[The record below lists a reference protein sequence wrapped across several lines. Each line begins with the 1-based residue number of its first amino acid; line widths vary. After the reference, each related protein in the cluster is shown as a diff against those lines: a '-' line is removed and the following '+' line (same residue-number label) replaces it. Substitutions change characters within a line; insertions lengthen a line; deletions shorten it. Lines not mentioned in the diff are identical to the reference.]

1 MSVLKKTSMNLPSR
15 DSLYRI
21 LSVGAGVGLR
31 VKALKRN
38 PSPKSSPQG
47 RGLCVFKPQNTL
59 TVRIWILGMNGLPE
73 FFLKR
78 KQCHCEEGTNVT
90 GRGDEGIPTNVGA
103 ISYRNNSHK
112 L

>member
-1 MSVLKKTSMNLPSR
+1 MPDYDWVSIKRFKGIKQERIMSVLKKTSMNLPSR

-47 RGLCVFKPQNTL
+47 RGPFLS
-59 TVRIWILGMNGLPE
+59 RYRALPCNAA
-73 FFLKR
+73 LDALR
-78 KQCHCEEGTNVT
+78 PVM
-90 GRGDEGIPTNVGA
+90 
-103 ISYRNNSHK
+103 
-112 L
+112 